1 MNMENKKAELEF
13 PVTWRYRAV
22 VDGSSLPDSINMLSA
37 ILRSFGQDGQW
48 RAEQASSSG
57 KYQSFSAEVTFP
69 DRETMEKISSALQG
83 VPGVRFLL

>member
-1 MNMENKKAELEF
+1 MENKKAELEF
-13 PVTWRYRAV
+13 PVSWRYRVV
-22 VDGSSLPDSINMLSA
+22 VDAGSLPDSIRMLSA
-37 ILRSFGQDGQW
+37 ILQNFGQDDQW
-48 RAEQASSSG
+48 RPEQASSGG